1 MCLILQSLVTSDVG
15 NLKKNATCISLYE
28 VSAHPFVLF
37 VCLKLLE
44 LFYPYTFVS
53 LSVVFFSDVRTC

>member
-1 MCLILQSLVTSDVG
+1 MLFCNSLVTSDVG
-15 NLKKNATCISLYE
+15 NLKKYATCISLYE

-44 LFYPYTFVS
+44 LFYSYTSVS
-53 LSVVFFSDVRTC
+53 LSLVFFSVVLTC